1 MLISVL
7 AHTNIILHFPSKVL
21 LILVGRRD
29 YNLEKWVDPY
39 PHVVT
44 PRIDTAMRK
53 ERGETLKIL
62 KALKGP
68 PNFGKSMVPKIS
80 VPDDIVMELIERP
93 PISQRVSNCYALRD
107 RCSQPSTWMNIS
119 YLTEICVVMYVW
131 CMCVFLWVVASVCM
145 SASCGESRCQA
156 LQHKRRKARTF
167 CSQACTQ
174 EGP

>member
-21 LILVGRRD
+21 LILLGRRD

-39 PHVVT
+39 PDVVT

-80 VPDDIVMELIERP
+80 VPDDMVMELIERP
-93 PISQRVSNCYALRD
+93 PISQRVSNPYALRD
-107 RCSQPSTWMNIS
+107 RLLFSALDMHEYLVS
-119 YLTEICVVMYVW
+119 YRNLCCYVYVVHVCIFVGGCV
-131 CMCVFLWVVASVCM
+131 CLHFSILW
-145 SASCGESRCQA
+145 
-156 LQHKRRKARTF
+156 
-167 CSQACTQ
+167 
-174 EGP
+174 